1 MLFCLSKIALIPV
14 NEVPLLWGDFNWHV
28 ERYTNGYENIH
39 GNQGF
44 GTRKVEGFCFLDLCT
59 AVNTSFKTRDTQL
72 ISSKSSSSAAQLD
85 YILTKRSA
93 LRSVRDVKV
102 IQHEECITQ
111 HKHLIRNKIIA

>member
-1 MLFCLSKIALIPV
+1 MLYCLSKIALIPV
-14 NEVPLLWGDFNWHV
+14 NKIPLVWGDFNWHV
-28 ERYTNGYENIH
+28 ERYTNGFENAH

-44 GTRKVEGFCFLDLCT
+44 GTRNVEDSLLLDLWT
-59 AVNTSFKTRDTQL
+59 AVNTYFKIRDTQL
-72 ISSKSSSSAAQLD
+72 ITSKSSSSTAHLD

-111 HKHLIRNKIIA
+111 HKHLICNKIIA